1 MAIEIPGWRE
11 AASWRATRAIRV
23 RFYLLTRK
31 FSSYFRFNSITR
43 RIIVLNLAGVTILV
57 GGIFYLN
64 QYRVKF
70 IATRV
75 DSLTTQAEIIATAIG
90 QTSKNN
96 LDQLAEGVQT
106 DDENKIVVPHGLSS
120 PELSFRI
127 DPEVVSPMLRDL
139 VGPTKTR
146 ARVFD
151 TEGTLISDSRQLY
164 PRSPS
169 GRTEGAAE
177 GESDILS
184 DIFTEIW
191 AFLRGG
197 FWNSDLP
204 IYKDMGPDGKA
215 YDEVRVA
222 LAGGIVPLISVTESG
237 ETVISIALPI
247 RREQA
252 TLGALL
258 MTAQG
263 SDIDD
268 LIVQERL
275 QIMAIAGLVVA
286 VTAILSLYLAG
297 TIAEPM
303 RRLAVA
309 ADRVRKNIKNREQI
323 PDFSERPDEI
333 GNLSRALRD
342 MTNALY
348 SRLDAIESF
357 AADVSHELKNP
368 LTSLRNAASLL
379 PAIKTDSDRQKLVDI
394 INHDVRRLDRLITDI
409 SDASRLDAEL
419 ARETAR
425 PVNMA
430 SLLGTLCEITRENRI
445 AAGLNIVLSVQGY
458 ATPDQ
463 YAKAKDY
470 IVSGHD
476 SRLGQVVVNLIE
488 NAISFS
494 PKGGSIYIS
503 AKKMRE
509 NNQIEISVEDE
520 GPGIREENLE
530 KIFRRFYTDR
540 PESFGNNSGLGL
552 NITQQIIKAHGGTVW
567 AENRQCPGP
576 PAPRPRRAKKQKG
589 AAAHACPPPV
599 CGKEEAFAC
608 GVMERYSYGARF
620 VIRLPS
626 CTAA

>member
-1 MAIEIPGWRE
+1 MALEISGWRE
-11 AASWRATRAIRV
+11 AASWRAARAIRI
-23 RFYLLTRK
+23 RFYRYIRR
-31 FSSYFRFNSITR
+31 FSNYLRFNSITW

-57 GGIFYLN
+57 AGIFYIN

-70 IATRV
+70 IETRV
-75 DSLTTQAEIIATAIG
+75 ESLTTQAAIIASAVG
-90 QTSKNN
+90 QTSKNTA
-96 LDQLAEGVQT
+96 DQLPEGLPT

-120 PELSFRI
+120 PEFSFRI
-127 DPEVVSPMLRDL
+127 DPEIVSPMLRDL
-139 VGPTKTR
+139 VGPTGTR
-146 ARVFD
+146 ARIFD

-164 PRSPS
+164 PRKPP
-169 GRTEGAAE
+169 GGIGAAAKT
-177 GESDILS
+177 GSDILS
-184 DIFTEIW
+184 EIW
-191 AFLRGG
+191 AYLKGG
-197 FWNSDLP
+197 FWTQDLP
-204 IYKDMGPDGKA
+204 IYKDMGPYGKA

-222 LAGGIVPLISVTESG
+222 LTGSPAQLIRVTESG
-237 ETVISIALPI
+237 ETVISIAMPI
-247 RREQA
+247 QRED
-252 TLGALL
+252 TILGALL

-263 SDIDD
+263 SAIDGV
-268 LIVQERL
+268 IAQERL

-286 VTAILSLYLAG
+286 VTALLSLYLAG

-309 ADRVRKNIKNREQI
+309 AGRVRKNIKNREQI
-323 PDFSERPDEI
+323 PDFSGRPDEI

-379 PAIKTDSDRQKLVDI
+379 PRVKQEEDRNKLTEI
-394 INHDVRRLDRLITDI
+394 IVHDVRRLDRLITDI

-430 SLLGTLCEITRENRI
+430 SLLDALCEITRENR
-445 AAGLNIVLSVQGY
+445 AAGLSIVLSVQGY

-463 YAKAKDY
+463 YASAKDY
-470 IVSGHD
+470 YVSGHD
-476 SRLGQVVVNLIE
+476 SRLSQVIVNLIE

-494 PKGGSIYIS
+494 PKGGSIYVS
-503 AKKMRE
+503 AKKLRE

-520 GPGIREENLE
+520 GPGIRQENLE

-552 NITQQIIKAHGGTVW
+552 NISTQIVKAHGGVIW
-567 AENRQCPGP
+567 AENRRCPGP
-576 PAPRPRRAKKQKG
+576 PAPKPRKPKKQKG
-589 AAAHACPPPV
+589 AVSKPCPPPE
-599 CGKEEAFAC
+599 CGKEEKFAC

-620 VIRLPS
+620 VIRLPA
-626 CTAA
+626 CAGR

>member
-1 MAIEIPGWRE
+1 MALEIPGWRE
-11 AASWRATRAIRV
+11 AASWRTTRAIRV
-23 RFYLLTRK
+23 RFYKFTRK
-31 FSSYFRFNSITR
+31 FSSYLRFNSITR
-43 RIIVLNLAGVTILV
+43 RIIVLNLAGVAILV
-57 GGIFYLN
+57 AGIFYLN

-70 IATRV
+70 IETRV
-75 DSLTTQAEIIATAIG
+75 ESLTTQAAIIASAIA
-90 QTSKNN
+90 QTSKNTA
-96 LDQLAEGVQT
+96 DQLPEGVPT

-120 PELSFRI
+120 PEFSFRI
-127 DPEVVSPMLRDL
+127 DPEIVSPMLRDL
-139 VGPTKTR
+139 VGPTGTR

-169 GRTEGAAE
+169 VRAEGAAE
-177 GESDILS
+177 TESDILS
-184 DIFTEIW
+184 DIW
-191 AFLRGG
+191 AYLKGG
-197 FWNSDLP
+197 FWTPDLP

-222 LAGGIVPLISVTESG
+222 LTGSPLQLIRVTEAG
-237 ETVISIALPI
+237 ETVISIAMPVQ
-247 RREQA
+247 REQVV
-252 TLGALL
+252 LGALL

-263 SDIDD
+263 SAIDD
-268 LIVQERL
+268 VIAQERL

-286 VTAILSLYLAG
+286 VTALLSLYLAG

-379 PAIKTDSDRQKLVDI
+379 PSIKADEDRKKLVDI

-458 ATPDQ
+458 ATPEQ
-463 YAKAKDY
+463 YASARDY
-470 IVSGHD
+470 VVSGHD

-494 PKGGSIYIS
+494 PKGGSIYVS
-503 AKKMRE
+503 AKKLQE

-520 GPGIREENLE
+520 GPGIRDENLE
-530 KIFRRFYTDR
+530 KIFKRFYTDR

-552 NITQQIIKAHGGTVW
+552 NISQQIVRAHKGAIW

-576 PAPRPRRAKKQKG
+576 PAPRPRRLKKQKG
-589 AAAHACPPPV
+589 AAARPCPPPV
-599 CGKEEAFAC
+599 CGKEEVFAC
-608 GVMERYSYGARF
+608 GVMERYSYGSRF
-620 VIRLPS
+620 VIRLPA
-626 CTAA
+626 CAAG

>member
-1 MAIEIPGWRE
+1 MALEIPGWRE
-11 AASWRATRAIRV
+11 AASWRAARAVRV
-23 RFYLLTRK
+23 RFYRFTRRL
-31 FSSYFRFNSITR
+31 SNYLRFNSITW

-57 GGIFYLN
+57 AGIFYIN

-70 IATRV
+70 IETRV
-75 DSLTTQAEIIATAIG
+75 ESLTTQAAIIASAIG
-90 QTSKNN
+90 QTSKTTA
-96 LDQLAEGVQT
+96 DQLPDGVPT

-120 PELSFRI
+120 PEFSFRI
-127 DPEVVSPMLRDL
+127 DPEIVSPMLRDL
-139 VGPTKTR
+139 VGPTGTR

-164 PRSPS
+164 PRTPPA
-169 GRTEGAAE
+169 RAEGAAE
-177 GESDILS
+177 NESDILS
-184 DIFTEIW
+184 EIW
-191 AFLRGG
+191 TYLKGG
-197 FWNSDLP
+197 FWTQDLP

-222 LAGGIVPLISVTESG
+222 LTGSPAQLIRVTESG
-237 ETVISIALPI
+237 ETVISIAMPVQ
-247 RREQA
+247 REQA
-252 TLGALL
+252 ILGALF

-263 SDIDD
+263 SAIDD
-268 LIVQERL
+268 LIAQERL

-286 VTAILSLYLAG
+286 VTALLSLYLAG

-303 RRLAVA
+303 RRLAFA
-309 ADRVRKNIKNREQI
+309 AERVRKNIKNREQI
-323 PDFSERPDEI
+323 PDFSDRPDEI

-379 PAIKTDSDRQKLVDI
+379 PAVKQEDDRKKLTDI
-394 INHDVRRLDRLITDI
+394 IVHDVRRLDRLITDI

-430 SLLGTLCEITRENRI
+430 SLLNMLCEITRENR
-445 AAGLNIVLSVQGY
+445 AAGLNVVLSVQGY
-458 ATPDQ
+458 ATPDLCAS
-463 YAKAKDY
+463 AKEY
-470 IVSGHD
+470 YVNGHD

-494 PKGGSIYIS
+494 PKGGSIYVS
-503 AKKMRE
+503 AKKLRE
-509 NNQIEISVEDE
+509 NNQIEISIEDE

-552 NITQQIIKAHGGTVW
+552 NISQQIVKAHGGAIW

-576 PAPRPRRAKKQKG
+576 PSVQRPRKPRKQKG
-589 AAAHACPPPV
+589 AVAKPYPPPE
-599 CGKEEAFAC
+599 CGKEEEFAC
-608 GVMERYSYGARF
+608 GVTERYSHGARF
-620 VIRLPS
+620 VIRLPA
-626 CTAA
+626 CAAG